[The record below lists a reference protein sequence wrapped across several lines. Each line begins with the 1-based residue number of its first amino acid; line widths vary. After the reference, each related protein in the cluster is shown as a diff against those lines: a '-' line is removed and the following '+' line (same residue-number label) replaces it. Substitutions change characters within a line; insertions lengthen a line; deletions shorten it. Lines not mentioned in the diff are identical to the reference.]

1 MCYIAILYYR
11 CADKR
16 IEGNK
21 RKQHEIS
28 SRIRY
33 GIFLRFVKG
42 RKKWYNTGVCSPK
55 DIRMLNLY
63 MPNHRTSK

>member
-11 CADKR
+11 CTDKR
-16 IEGNK
+16 IEENK

-42 RKKWYNTGVCSPK
+42 RKKWYNTAIGE
-55 DIRMLNLY
+55 RN
-63 MPNHRTSK
+63 RTPRTPVSIE